1 MNMIASATVIRGQGE
16 CEAYMNGVVMKEM
29 KRLNA
34 IHAAEMGTVKNH
46 RNRLLAERLEK
57 LAQKEKWWVR
67 LKDRLET
74 AWAVFIALLLELGF
88 IAIVEDETHE

>member
-1 MNMIASATVIRGQGE
+1 MIASATVIRGQGE

-57 LAQKEKWWVR
+57 LKPVQKVSLWER
-67 LKDRLET
+67 LKDFVAT
-74 AWAVFIALLLELGF
+74 AWAQFFGLMLALDFIE
-88 IAIVEDETHE
+88 IVEDE